1 MSAST
6 QTISTEA
13 DRVSRPRR
21 LLAVFVVA
29 GLATLAAMGFA
40 SAPASAA
47 SVFTNATP
55 ITISTGGKTSPYPSA
70 IEVQGQPGRVV
81 DVAVTLHRF
90 SHSWPDLVDILLVAP
105 DGKTSLV
112 MSEACG
118 DTDVIN
124 ATWVFSGLA
133 PTPMPSNAPCD
144 QLVYRPTDYA
154 GNFADNFGPSAP
166 LGPYTANFG
175 NFIGASPN
183 GTWRLYVIA
192 PAISD
197 SGKIDLGWSLTIDTA
212 AAPDAVVPA
221 SSTGTGVADPYP
233 ITRTVSGVDGVI
245 TDIDVALIGVYHGRP
260 ADLEMMLEGPGGQK
274 VALMSDVCGGSV
286 AINQAWA
293 WDDEALSSMY
303 SAGTCPDGRYK
314 PGYSDDLL
322 PAPASMP
329 LPLSAPLR
337 DFDLTDPNGEWRLWV
352 YDDAAGSAGLFTQR
366 FRLDLQTRPKAT
378 VGFAQGAVDLIEGET
393 RELTLVRSAET
404 ALGPA
409 TVGVTSSPVTA
420 ISDSDYKPL
429 SREIL
434 FLAGETQKTIS
445 VEALTDALPEGEES
459 FAVTIGQATG
469 DAKPATP
476 PTAVVT
482 IQDPA
487 QGPGDAADG
496 DAGSGAGGSDAGAG
510 AGGTGDD
517 HVAPVV
523 RGVRL
528 RPATFVVARRG
539 TARAAARGTVIGYTL
554 SEPAT
559 VTLRIERASG
569 VAAGRLRRAGRLGLN
584 RVAFTGRI
592 GRRAL
597 RPGAYRLRVRAVD
610 QAGNRSA
617 WRTQRFRIVG

>member
-1 MSAST
+1 MSTFT
-6 QTISTEA
+6 QTTSTEA
-13 DRVSRPRR
+13 DRVARPRR

-29 GLATLAAMGFA
+29 GLAALAAMGFA

-55 ITISTGGKTSPYPSA
+55 ITIGTAGKTSPYPSA
-70 IEVQGQPGRVV
+70 IDVQGQPGRVV

-90 SHSWPDLVDILLVAP
+90 SHSWPGLVDILLVSP
-105 DGKTSLV
+105 DGKTSV
-112 MSEACG
+112 MMSEACG
-118 DTDVIN
+118 NTDVVN

-166 LGPYTANFG
+166 PGPYTANFG

-197 SGKIDLGWSLTIDTA
+197 SGKIGLGWSLTIDTA

-221 SSTGTGVADPYP
+221 SSTGAGVADPYP
-233 ITRTVSGVDGVI
+233 LTRTVSGVDGVI
-245 TDIDVALIGVYHGRP
+245 TDIDVALSGVYHGRP
-260 ADLEMMLEGPGGQK
+260 ADLEMMLEGPRGQK
-274 VALMSDVCGGSV
+274 VALMSDVCGGSI

-293 WDDEALSSMY
+293 WDDEALSPMY
-303 SAGTCPDGRYK
+303 SVCPDGRYR
-314 PGYSDDLL
+314 PGYSEDLF

-329 LPLSAPLR
+329 LPLTAPLG

-366 FRLDLQTRPKAT
+366 FRLDIQTRPKAT
-378 VGFAQGAVDLIEGET
+378 VGFAQGAVDLTEGET

-404 ALGPA
+404 VVGSA
-409 TVGVTSSPVTA
+409 TVGVTSSPLSAT
-420 ISDSDYKPL
+420 SDSDYKPV

-459 FAVTIGQATG
+459 FALTIGQARG

-487 QGPGDAADG
+487 PGLSDAGDG

-510 AGGTGDD
+510 AGGTGGDQ
-517 HVAPVV
+517 VAPVV

-528 RPATFVVARRG
+528 RPATFAVARRG
-539 TARAAARGTVIGYTL
+539 TARAAARGTVIRYML
-554 SEPAT
+554 SESAT
-559 VTLRIERASG
+559 VSLRMERASG
-569 VAAGRLRRAGRLGLN
+569 VAAGRLRRAGRSGLN

-597 RPGAYRLRVRAVD
+597 KPGAYRLRVRAVD
-610 QAGNRSA
+610 TAGNTST
-617 WRTQRFRIVG
+617 WRTRRFRIVG